1 LYPNYIH
8 DAIPICIFLPIIDK
22 MIVKSHSII
31 KKEEEGRGNEMMQ
44 QFISFDKMITPTIIK
59 ILFWIGVA
67 LSGLFAIIL
76 IFTGLGQMFSDF
88 GDGFYGFLMVLL
100 GVAYFV
106 IGTLMSKIYCELLIV
121 VFKMQEALSSIDRKL
136 ESKETI
142 VN

>member
-1 LYPNYIH
+1 
-8 DAIPICIFLPIIDK
+8 

-76 IFTGLGQMFSDF
+76 LFTGLVQMFSGF
-88 GDGFYGFLMVLL
+88 GEGFYVSLLFVLGL
-100 GVAYFV
+100 ASFV
-106 IGTLMSKIYCELLIV
+106 VGMLMSRIYCELLIV

-136 ESKETI
+136 ESK
-142 VN
+142 

>member
-1 LYPNYIH
+1 
-8 DAIPICIFLPIIDK
+8 

-76 IFTGLGQMFSDF
+76 IFTGLGQMFSGF
-88 GDGFYGFLMVLL
+88 GEGFYGFLMVLL
-100 GVAYFV
+100 GLASFV
-106 IGTLMSKIYCELLIV
+106 VGTLMSRIYCELLIV

-136 ESKETI
+136 ESK
-142 VN
+142 